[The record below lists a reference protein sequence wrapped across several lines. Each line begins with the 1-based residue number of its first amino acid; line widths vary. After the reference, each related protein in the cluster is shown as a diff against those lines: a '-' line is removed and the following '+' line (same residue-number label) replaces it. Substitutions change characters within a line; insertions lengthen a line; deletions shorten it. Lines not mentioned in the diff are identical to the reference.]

1 MLSILI
7 PVKDYDCHLL
17 IEALHK
23 QGEQL
28 GLPYEILVG
37 EDGTATNN
45 LVLNA
50 IADSLPHCRR
60 ITKEQNIGRA
70 RMRNLLAE
78 EAAQPCLVFIDSDAV
93 VEKNDFLACYA
104 AALNECDVVC
114 GGLYHAEEPPYEG
127 CSLRFGYEKEA
138 DKRRDAATRNKAPHA
153 RFSTFNFAIKKEIFN
168 AIGFDDSITR
178 YGHED
183 TLFGK
188 ELERRGIAVMHIENR
203 LLHSGIED
211 NATYLSKVE
220 LSLATLAEIKGKICS
235 TPLIAAAERLDR
247 LHLTPL
253 FMLGWRCCRKLLK
266 KNLLGETPSLT
277 LFNIYKLGFY
287 IEVAKGKR

>member
-37 EDGTATNN
+37 EDGTAANN

-50 IADSLPHCRR
+50 IADTLPHCRR
-60 ITKEQNIGRA
+60 IKRERNIGRA

-78 EAAQPCLVFIDSDAV
+78 EAAQPYLVFIDSDAV
-93 VEKNDFLACYA
+93 VEKSDFLACYA

-114 GGLYHAEEPPYEG
+114 GGLYHAEEPPFEG
-127 CSLRFGYEKEA
+127 CSLRFRYEKEA
-138 DKRRDAATRNKAPHA
+138 DKRRDAATRNKAPYA
-153 RFSTFNFAIKKEIFN
+153 RFATFNFAIKKDIFN

-220 LSLATLAEIKGKICS
+220 QSLATLAEIKGKMGS

-266 KNLLGETPSLT
+266 KNLLGATPSLT

-287 IEVAKGKR
+287 IEVVKGKR

>member
-60 ITKEQNIGRA
+60 IKREQNIGRA

-114 GGLYHAEEPPYEG
+114 GGLYHAEEPPREG
-127 CSLRFGYEKEA
+127 CSLRFRYEKEA

-220 LSLATLAEIKGKICS
+220 LSLATLAEIKVKICS

-253 FMLGWRCCRKLLK
+253 FMLGWRCCRKILK